1 MNNKI
6 RNKELSW
13 LSFNERLLQEASK
26 KEVPLI
32 ERLKFL
38 GIYSNNLDEFFRV
51 RVAILRRLASIENL
65 VLLEGDQPADVLNLI
80 EQTVV
85 SQSIRFERIYKQ
97 LLIDLADEDIF
108 IINETHLT
116 PEQGE
121 YVTAYFKEEVR
132 PRIMPIIIK
141 KNQKLPTLNDDA
153 IYLAVVLGKSKK
165 EEYALIEVP
174 TDILP
179 RFVVLPSDDQKRH
192 IILLEDVI
200 RYELKD
206 IFYMFSFK
214 KINSYIFKVT
224 RDAELD
230 LDDDVAESYVKI
242 LTKSLEKRGNSELV
256 RFVHDKEIPE
266 NFLSL
271 LLKKLNFDKD
281 DVIIGGSRIHN
292 FKDFMGFPSIGNK
305 NLYYKTITPLQHPDI
320 PQRTPYLGS
329 IAKKDILLHF
339 PYHSFYHFIDLLR
352 EASIDPKVT
361 EIRMTAYRVAKNSNV
376 FHALINAARNGKKVT
391 VVLELRARFNEQ
403 ENIQWGNILT
413 REGVKVILGV
423 PGLKVHAKLCL
434 ISKKEDK
441 DIVHYACIGTGNFN
455 ETTARIYSDQML
467 WTANP
472 VISKEVAKV
481 FGFFQKNYMIGRY
494 HHLMVSP
501 FTMRYKMIQLIRQ
514 EIQAAKN
521 GMKAAIHFKCNN
533 LVDPEII
540 ARLYDAAKAG
550 VEVRL
555 NVRGMFSLLSCP
567 ADESFSIPSIGIID
581 RYLEH
586 SRIYY
591 FYNGGKENI
600 YLSSADLMAR
610 NLDRRVEVTVPVYD
624 TDLKKELKGFLEL
637 QWEDNTSSRI
647 LDNELSNKIT
657 NQGQQPPITS
667 QVAFYDFLTSLKHQE
682 CKNVLNSST
691 ETIPHKKMDN
701 NIERIK
707 L

>member
-1 MNNKI
+1 MNGKI

-38 GIYSNNLDEFFRV
+38 GIYSNNLDEFFRI
-51 RVAILRRLASIENL
+51 RVAILRRLATLDNL
-65 VLLEGDQPADVLNLI
+65 LLTEGEQPAEILNQI

-85 SQSIRFERIYKQ
+85 SQSKWFERIYAQ
-97 LLIDLADEDIF
+97 LLIDLAEEDIF
-108 IINETHLT
+108 IINENQLT

-121 YVTAYFKEEVR
+121 YVTAFFKEEVR
-132 PRIMPIIIK
+132 PRIMPVIIK
-141 KNQKLPTLNDDA
+141 KNQPLPSLNDDA
-153 IYLAVVLGKSKK
+153 IYLAVIMSKSKK

-179 RFVVLPSDDQKRH
+179 RFVILPSDDEKRY

-214 KINSYIFKVT
+214 TINSYIVKLT

-242 LTKSLEKRGNSELV
+242 LSKSLEKRGNSELV

-266 NFLSL
+266 NFLAI
-271 LLKKLNFDKD
+271 LLKKLHFDRD

-292 FKDFMGFPSIGNK
+292 FKDFMGFPSIGK
-305 NLYYKTITPLQHPDI
+305 KHLYYKTINPLPHPDI
-320 PQRTPYLGS
+320 LQGEPYLGA

-361 EIRMTAYRVAKNSNV
+361 EIKMTAYRMAKNSNV
-376 FHALINAARNGKKVT
+376 IHALINAARNGKKVT
-391 VVLELRARFNEQ
+391 VMLELRARFNEQ
-403 ENIQWGNILT
+403 DNIQWGNMLT

-423 PGLKVHAKLCL
+423 PGLKVHSKLCL
-434 ISKKEDK
+434 ITRKEEK
-441 DIVHYACIGTGNFN
+441 ELINYACLGTGNFN
-455 ETTARIYSDQML
+455 EITSRIFSDQML

-472 VISKEVAKV
+472 LITKEVSKI
-481 FGFFQKNYMIGRY
+481 FDFFLKNYKIGRY
-494 HHLMVSP
+494 HHLLVSP
-501 FTMRYKMIQLIRQ
+501 FTMRYKMIQMIRQ

-521 GMKAAIHFKCNN
+521 GKDAAIHIKCNN

-540 ARLYDAAKAG
+540 AKLCDAAKAG
-550 VEVRL
+550 VDVRL
-555 NVRGMFSLLSCP
+555 DVRGMFSLISNS
-567 ADESFSIPSIGIID
+567 EEENYSIRSIGIID

-591 FYNGGKENI
+591 FFNGGKENI
-600 YLSSADLMAR
+600 FISSADLMSR
-610 NLDRRVEVTVPVYD
+610 NLDRRVEVTVPVFNEE
-624 TDLKKELKGFLEL
+624 LKKELKGFLDL
-637 QWEDNTSSRI
+637 QWKDNTSARI
-647 LDNELSNKIT
+647 LDNGLT
-657 NQGQQPPITS
+657 NQINNQGEYPLITS
-667 QVAFYDFLTSLKHQE
+667 QLAFYDFLQSLHTKG
-682 CKNVLNSST
+682 
-691 ETIPHKKMDN
+691 
-701 NIERIK
+701 
-707 L
+707 